1 MKKQKTSVKVT
12 ISKKMGQQNQ
22 DKAIAASMFSMLHLH
37 VKISAQPHFYTPAKV
52 NSTLTIEDSGIGMIN
67 NELINILGTIAKS
80 VFRAF
85 MEVEKKQEGG

>member
-1 MKKQKTSVKVT
+1 
-12 ISKKMGQQNQ
+12 
-22 DKAIAASMFSMLHLH
+22 MLHLH

-80 VFRAF
+80 AFRAF
-85 MEVEKKQEGG
+85 MEVEKKQEGDRPIWCEILL